1 MVLKIAQALRNLH
14 REESGFT
21 LIELLIVVAILAV
34 LAAIAIPMVASRI
47 DEARASANAA
57 NIRLLQS
64 AVDLYYLDCSQYP
77 TDFQGDLLTEPT
89 DVDGWSGPY
98 IKEEVEAPTGF
109 GDYLLNGGK
118 VENTP

>member
-77 TDFQGDLLTEPT
+77 CLLYTSRC
-89 DVDGWSGPY
+89 V
-98 IKEEVEAPTGF
+98 
-109 GDYLLNGGK
+109 
-118 VENTP
+118 

>member
-77 TDFQGDLLTEPT
+77 GNFQADLTTDPS
-89 DVDGWSGPY
+89 VAGWNGPY
-98 IKEEVEAPTGF
+98 IKEEVEAPTGYN
-109 GDYLLNGGK
+109 DYTLTDGLVGN
-118 VENTP
+118 

>member
-1 MVLKIAQALRNLH
+1 MMVLKIAQALRNLH

-47 DEARASANAA
+47 DEARASANVA

-77 TDFQGDLLTEPT
+77 TDFQGDLTA
-89 DVDGWSGPY
+89 DSGVDGWNGPY

-118 VENTP
+118 VENTS

>member
-1 MVLKIAQALRNLH
+1 MMVLKIAQALRNLH

-77 TDFQGDLLTEPT
+77 TAFQADLTEDPG
-89 DVDGWSGPY
+89 VDGWSGPY
-98 IKEEVEAPTGF
+98 IKEVVVEPTG
-109 GDYLLNGGK
+109 YNPYTLTNGLVG
-118 VENTP
+118 N